1 MNALSIQLSD
11 SIYHL
16 KEKLTDKEYM
26 DLMELVKKCNVEDNK
41 QKLYKITF
49 IFPRIDTTS
58 NRCEEHPREYI
69 GTTHNVHL
77 SKETV
82 VTKITICKEQD
93 DLPVNDW
100 CRRCKNE
107 DGKECMYKELFL
119 DTIDNFAYL
128 NDIQLIS
135 IFDKPVQQLIKRIRR
150 TLFQHNRISC
160 IEVIRDD
167 DGEIKDVIQ
176 VENTFNM
183 FIYFIS
189 VEEI

>member
-1 MNALSIQLSD
+1 MN
-11 SIYHL
+11 
-16 KEKLTDKEYM
+16 
-26 DLMELVKKCNVEDNK
+26 
-41 QKLYKITF
+41 
-49 IFPRIDTTS
+49 RI
-58 NRCEEHPREYI
+58 N
-69 GTTHNVHL
+69 L
-77 SKETV
+77 A
-82 VTKITICKEQD
+82 
-93 DLPVNDW
+93 
-100 CRRCKNE
+100 
-107 DGKECMYKELFL
+107 ECMYKELFL

-183 FIYFIS
+183 FIHFLS